1 MANEFDVAQ
10 SRSPR
15 YPRYDLQTTIAYAKR
30 FYDGAHRSVVD
41 THTAY
46 RVMGFAGKTGA
57 SATALG
63 SVRQYGLVEAPR
75 GGVRISSLGL
85 QILEPASPEEYVD
98 ALHVAANQPTVFA
111 QLSIHFEGDFPR
123 SDEPIRAYLI
133 RQLGFSKKGADECI
147 SSLRETFSFI
157 ESQSVV
163 SAPPG
168 EPVADIQPRTV
179 EAVGQAQG
187 NSTAV
192 GHSISTQSASEAAND
207 LVVVPLTKDCRVEMR
222 FYGEIT
228 DRALAKLVRYVD
240 LMREDWAEE

>member
-1 MANEFDVAQ
+1 VANDFDVAQ

-15 YPRYDLQTTIAYAKR
+15 YPRYDLQAAIAYAKR

-63 SVRQYGLVEAPR
+63 AVRQYGLVEAPR

-85 QILEPASPEEYVD
+85 QILEPANLEEYVD

-111 QLSIHFEGDFPR
+111 QLTAHFEGDLPK

-147 SSLRETFSFI
+147 SSLRETFSFL
-157 ESQSVV
+157 ESQGVIHV
-163 SAPPG
+163 PAG
-168 EPVADIQPRTV
+168 ETVGVQPTVV
-179 EAVGQAQG
+179 EAVGQAHGQG
-187 NSTAV
+187 VASA
-192 GHSISTQSASEAAND
+192 QSLSLPTHGSFSGD
-207 LVVVPLTKDCRVEMR
+207 LVVIPLTKDCRVEMR
-222 FYGEIT
+222 FQGDLSE
-228 DRALAKLVRYVD
+228 RALIKLVRYVE
-240 LMREDWAEE
+240 LMREEWAEG